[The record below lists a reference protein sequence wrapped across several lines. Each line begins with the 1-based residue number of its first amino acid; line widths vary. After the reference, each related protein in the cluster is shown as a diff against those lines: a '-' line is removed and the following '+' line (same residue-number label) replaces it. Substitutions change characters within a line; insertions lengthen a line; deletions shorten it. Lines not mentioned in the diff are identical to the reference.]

1 MLEWIQFIVGAALI
15 LGGFWGIRQYQ
26 QSGFD
31 QEVGYRYIQKLSGEV
46 ESLYTQSIQPVMA
59 KLTDAEREAL
69 TLEAAALLKEN
80 WTAAVKADQSARADE
95 MLAGLEGDKLQQKT
109 MELLSITYSLNGPKV
124 ASAEKK
130 QLAKWTDAERSQNRE
145 ALLRAVLDESAPLPQ
160 AVASAVG
167 ELTEQE
173 ADVTRR
179 GRNAQAKHAAPK
191 HADPADYAH
200 ATGLEALWGY
210 LYVTNQTQRL
220 DELIT
225 LAIARTEEI
234 WHRQNSK

>member
-1 MLEWIQFIVGAALI
+1 MHKQAV
-15 LGGFWGIRQYQ
+15 RMV
-26 QSGFD
+26 S
-31 QEVGYRYIQKLSGEV
+31 
-46 ESLYTQSIQPVMA
+46 
-59 KLTDAEREAL
+59 
-69 TLEAAALLKEN
+69 AAAQ
-80 WTAAVKADQSARADE
+80 AA
-95 MLAGLEGDKLQQKT
+95 MLAAIE
-109 MELLSITYSLNGPKV
+109 
-124 ASAEKK
+124 
-130 QLAKWTDAERSQNRE
+130 
-145 ALLRAVLDESAPLPQ
+145 
-160 AVASAVG
+160 G